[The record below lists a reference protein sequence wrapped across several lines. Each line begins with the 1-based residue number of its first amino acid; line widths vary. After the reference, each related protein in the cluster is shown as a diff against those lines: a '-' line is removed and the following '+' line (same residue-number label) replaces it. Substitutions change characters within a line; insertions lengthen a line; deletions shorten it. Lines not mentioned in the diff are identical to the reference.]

1 MRTNVPVGISGYGAY
16 IPKFRIRTEEIGRV
30 WKGRKGP
37 NELKSVANLDEDAVT
52 MSVEAALRAF
62 EMAKVSSLGAVLVG
76 SESPPYA
83 VKPTATIVS
92 EVLGQHLV
100 LSSDLEFACKAGT
113 EAFQLVTGLVGS
125 GMIDAG
131 MAIGVDTAQGRPGDE
146 LEYTA
151 SCGAVAY
158 ILARDDY
165 VAEIEGSVSYVTDT
179 PDFWRRQ
186 GEMYPRHLSR
196 FTGEPAYFHHIE
208 GSVRRL
214 FQELGLRPSDFKY
227 AVFHQPNPK
236 YPVKVGLRL
245 GFSYE
250 QLKPGLLN
258 NEIGNTY
265 AASSILGLAA
275 ILDEARP
282 GERIL
287 AASFGSG
294 AGSDAIS
301 LVVTDRIEEKRPV
314 VRVRDMLK
322 GEEIDYALYLKFRGE
337 IRV

>member
-1 MRTNVPVGISGYGAY
+1 MRTNTPVGIGGYGAY
-16 IPKFRIRTEEIGRV
+16 LPKFRMETEEIGRI

-37 NELKSVANLDEDAVT
+37 NELKSVANLDEDATT
-52 MSVEAALRAF
+52 MAVEAALRAF
-62 EMAKVSSLGAVLVG
+62 RMAKVDSLGAVLVG
-76 SESPPYA
+76 SESSPYA
-83 VKPTATIVS
+83 VKPTATIVA
-92 EVLGQHLV
+92 EILGQHLA

-151 SCGAVAY
+151 SCGAMAY
-158 ILARDDY
+158 VLTRSDY
-165 VAEIEGSVSYVTDT
+165 IAEMEGSVSYVSDT

-208 GSVRRL
+208 SSVKEL
-214 FQELGLRPSDFKY
+214 LYELGLKPRDFTY
-227 AVFHQPNPK
+227 VVFHQPNPK
-236 YPVKVGLRL
+236 YPVKVGMRL
-245 GFSYE
+245 GFKYE
-250 QLKPGLLN
+250 QLKLGLLN

-265 AASSILGLAA
+265 AASSILGLAV
-275 ILDEARP
+275 ILDEAKP
-282 GERIL
+282 GDRIL
-287 AASFGSG
+287 IASFGSG

-301 LVVTDRIEEKRPV
+301 LLVNDRIEEKRPEV
-314 VRVRDMLK
+314 KVRDMLK
-322 GEEIDYALYLKFRGE
+322 GKEIDYALYLKFRGE
-337 IRV
+337 IKV

>member
-1 MRTNVPVGISGYGAY
+1 MKTSIPVGIRGYGAY
-16 IPKFRIRTEEIGRV
+16 IPKFRIRTSEIGRI
-30 WKGRKGP
+30 WKGKKGP
-37 NELKSVANLDEDAVT
+37 NEFKSVAGYDEDAVT
-52 MSVEAALRAF
+52 MAVEAALRAF
-62 EMAKVSSLGAVLVG
+62 EMADVGSLGAVLVG

-83 VKPTATIVS
+83 VKPTATIVA
-92 EVLGQHLV
+92 EVLGQHMT

-125 GMIDAG
+125 GMIHAG
-131 MAIGVDTAQGRPGDE
+131 MAIGVDTAQGRPGDD

-158 ILARDDY
+158 ILSSEDY
-165 VAEIEGSVSYVTDT
+165 IAEIEGSVSYVTDT

-186 GEMYPRHLSR
+186 GEMYPRHLYR

-214 FQELGLRPSDFKY
+214 LEELGLKPSDFNY

-236 YPVKVGLRL
+236 FPVKIGLRL
-245 GFSYE
+245 GFNYE

-258 NEIGNTY
+258 SEIGNTY
-265 AASSILGLAA
+265 AASSIMGLAS
-275 ILDEARP
+275 ILDEAKP

-287 AASFGSG
+287 LASFGSG
-294 AGSDAIS
+294 AGSDAVS
-301 LVVTDRIEEKRPV
+301 LVVTDRIESKRPKLK
-314 VRVRDMLK
+314 VRDMLK
-322 GEEIDYALYLKFRGE
+322 GEEIDYSLYLKFRGE